1 MTITFDDLY
10 PGRFLKAG
18 NIPNGKANY
27 TIKAVV
33 RDQVEGEKGMEDK
46 VVMSFE
52 ETAMQLVLP
61 KVNAVAIRA
70 MFGGDVQQWI
80 GKRVTLFT
88 TTEIMPYPAR
98 RNEPCIRVFGS
109 PDIME
114 EVVCEWTPPK
124 RRKLTQKLQPT
135 GYYQV
140 ALRAIKQATP
150 DQVDKLRQRVIQ
162 LAESGELS
170 DAEQSTLLSKI
181 NDLQG

>member
-80 GKRVTLFT
+80 AKRVTLFT

>member
-46 VVMSFE
+46 VVMNFE

-162 LAESGELS
+162 LSESGELS
-170 DAEQSTLLSKI
+170 DTEQSTLLSKI

>member
-18 NIPNGKANY
+18 NIPNGKATY

-33 RDQVEGEKGMEDK
+33 RDQIEGEKGMEDK
-46 VVMSFE
+46 VVMSFD

-70 MFGGDVQQWI
+70 MFGSDVQEWM
-80 GKRVTLFT
+80 GKRVTLFA
-88 TTEIMPYPAR
+88 TTEIMPFPKR
-98 RNEPCIRVFGS
+98 RDEPCIRVFGS

-114 EVVCEWTPPK
+114 DVVCEWTPPK
-124 RRKLTQKLQPT
+124 RRKLVQKLQPT
-135 GYYQV
+135 GYFQV
-140 ALRAIKQATP
+140 ALRAIKQSTP
-150 DQVDKLRQRVIQ
+150 DQVVKLRDRVIQ
-162 LAESGELS
+162 LGESGELS
-170 DAEQSTLLSKI
+170 DNEQETLLSKI

>member
-18 NIPNGKANY
+18 NIANGKATY

-33 RDQVEGEKGMEDK
+33 REQIESEKGMEDK

-61 KVNAVAIRA
+61 KVNAVAVRA
-70 MFGGDVQQWI
+70 MFGSNVQEWI
-80 GKRVTLFT
+80 GKRLTLYA
-88 TTEIMPYPAR
+88 TTEIMPFPKR
-98 RNEPCIRVFGS
+98 RNDPCIRVFGS
-109 PDIME
+109 PDISE

-124 RRKLTQKLQPT
+124 RRKLVQTLQPT

-140 ALRAIKQATP
+140 ALRAIKQSTP
-150 DQVDKLRQRVIQ
+150 DQAAKLQDRVLQ
-162 LAESGELS
+162 LHSSGDLTEQEHKLLLEQIHEL
-170 DAEQSTLLSKI
+170 
-181 NDLQG
+181 